1 MTRDTR
7 MDTTSTK
14 ISTHSGIL
22 TWQDWHRHDDGKAV
36 TFNHQVKKQ
45 QNSTDCCCPEKSL
58 SHRALLKWQVS
69 NLSNWFCFGFK
80 GRTGAN
86 WPSRNTRRRRKLG
99 EYTFH
104 YFIRPYI
111 YKIHNKPTFHDLYIF
126 YGSFCCVFLWT
137 GWKGCAGSERNS
149 RTPRLPWQKRPQGIT
164 CWEYRIISCSVLEDF
179 TLLHHNLLY
188 KLAFA
193 DS

>member
-1 MTRDTR
+1 MTWDTR

-45 QNSTDCCCPEKSL
+45 QNSTDCCCPEKSF

-86 WPSRNTRRRRKLG
+86 WPSRNTRRWRKLG

-111 YKIHNKPTFHDLYIF
+111 YIKYITNPLSMTYTYF
-126 YGSFCCVFLWT
+126 MVASAVSSCGQGERGAPGLNGT
-137 GWKGCAGSERNS
+137 QGHQGCPG
-149 RTPRLPWQKRPQGIT
+149 KRGLK
-164 CWEYRIISCSVLEDF
+164 V
-179 TLLHHNLLY
+179 
-188 KLAFA
+188 
-193 DS
+193 